1 MNAQQLQGVLTSIEN
16 TKMHYAKIQIAE
28 HPSFTDFDRY
38 IVIYAFNSN
47 LRNEYTTLS
56 YDQIGVNKVTGE
68 AFVMPLQKP
77 EFKIDALTWSYL
89 RDANQKVVKVNGE
102 PIKVNSH
109 KYLKWLLDTQSVTL
123 MQLIGMHTSQF
134 VHDNIEQLN
143 KTNQDRID
151 I

>member
-1 MNAQQLQGVLTSIEN
+1 
-16 TKMHYAKIQIAE
+16 MHYAKIQIAE

-47 LRNEYTTLS
+47 LRNAYTTLS

-68 AFVMPLQKP
+68 TFVLPLQKP

-89 RDANQKVVKVNGE
+89 RDTNQKVVKVNGK

-109 KYLKWLLDTQSVTL
+109 KYLKWLLDTQSITL
-123 MQLIGMHTSQF
+123 LQLIGMYTSQF
-134 VHDNIEQLN
+134 VQDNIEQLN